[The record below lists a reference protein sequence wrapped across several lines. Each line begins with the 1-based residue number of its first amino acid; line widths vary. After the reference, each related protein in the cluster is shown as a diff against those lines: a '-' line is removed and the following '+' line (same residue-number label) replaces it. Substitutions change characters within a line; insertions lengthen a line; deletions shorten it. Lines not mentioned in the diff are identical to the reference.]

1 MVKFTN
7 NHEISIKILIWG
19 IESSDKTK
27 YVDTL
32 YRMSEEQNIDI
43 KPTGN
48 LIKITLSNGSDLYF
62 DRWIFQSKKHSK
74 VRYHVYTVASH
85 RRFKQLKKKIFK
97 GTDGIIFVVNARMQF
112 LEDNIES
119 LKDLKKI
126 SKGDLIKKIP
136 LIVILNLSRKTNENI
151 SREDFIEILKKEKL
165 WYELGNKLHIWN
177 PCIYEAYFDKYPND
191 EFFSCFSKCARR
203 IGLYQIYGNGEAP
216 KPSDLKIENF

>member
-7 NHEISIKILIWG
+7 NYEVSIKILIWG
-19 IESSDKTK
+19 IESSDKIK
-27 YVDTL
+27 YLETL

-48 LIKITLSNGSDLYF
+48 LIKIAMSNGSEIYF
-62 DRWIFQSKKHSK
+62 DRVIFQSKKQSK
-74 VRYHVYTVASH
+74 VRYHVYMVASH
-85 RRFKQLKKKIFK
+85 RRFKQLRKKIFK

-119 LKDLKKI
+119 LKELKKI

-165 WYELGNKLHIWN
+165 WYELGNELHIWN
-177 PCIYEAYFDKYPND
+177 PCIYEVYFDKYPND
-191 EFFSCFSKCARR
+191 EFFCCFSKCARR
-203 IGLYQIYGNGEAP
+203 IGLYQIYGDGEAP
-216 KPSDLKIENF
+216 KPSDLIIENL